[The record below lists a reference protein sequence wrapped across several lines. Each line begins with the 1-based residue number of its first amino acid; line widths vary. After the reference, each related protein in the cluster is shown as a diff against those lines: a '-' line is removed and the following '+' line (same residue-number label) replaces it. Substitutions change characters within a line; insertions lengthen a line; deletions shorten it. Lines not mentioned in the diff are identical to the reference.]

1 MKYRRLGNTGLTV
14 WVVGMGT
21 FQFGGSWGKQFAQPE
36 VDAMIDEGRR
46 AGINLIDTAECY
58 GDHLAEKMIGPAIKA
73 DRERW
78 IVASKFGH
86 RRINL
91 FDRRQLWSAE
101 DVQKQLE
108 NSLKALQTDYIDLY
122 QFHSGSNQVFD
133 NDRLWEMLNKQVEAG
148 KIRYL
153 GISISTNNEGYQ
165 NYQTENAGKVGA
177 QAIQVRYNRLV
188 KTAEKT
194 VLPLCQN
201 QGLGVLARVP
211 LESGLLSGK
220 YGPSTAF
227 GPEDVRA
234 KKYDPDTLKQ
244 MLEEVSAIQNNEVPE
259 GMAISTWSLGWCL
272 RHPTVSC
279 VIPGGKTPE
288 HVRQNASAADLEMV
302 SSDHPLSVS
311 LES

>member
-1 MKYRRLGNTGLTV
+1 MKYRRLGTTDINV
-14 WVVGMGT
+14 SVVGMGT
-21 FQFGGSWGKQFAQPE
+21 FQFGGTWGKQFAQSE
-36 VDAMIDEGRR
+36 VEAMIAEGRR

-78 IVASKFGH
+78 VVASKFGH

-91 FDRRQLWSAE
+91 FDRRHLWSVE

-108 NSLKALQTDYIDLY
+108 DSLKALQTDYIDLY
-122 QFHSGSNQVFD
+122 QFHSGSNEVFD

-153 GISISTNNEGYQ
+153 GISISTHNEEYQ

-177 QAIQVRYNRLV
+177 RAIQVRYNRLV

-220 YGPSTAF
+220 F
-227 GPEDVRA
+227 GPETTFGSNDVRS
-234 KKYDPDTLKQ
+234 KKYDAATLKQ
-244 MLEEVSAIQNNEVPE
+244 MLTAVSKIKEREIPK
-259 GMAISTWSLGWCL
+259 GIPISSWSLGWCL
-272 RHPTVSC
+272 LHPAVSC

-288 HVRQNASAADLEMV
+288 HIRLNASAADLDMV
-302 SSDHPLSVS
+302 SSGHPLSVGFK
-311 LES
+311 L

>member
-1 MKYRRLGNTGLTV
+1 MKYRRLGNTGMTV
-14 WVVGMGT
+14 SVVGMGT
-21 FQFGGSWGKQFAQPE
+21 FQFGGTWGKQFTQPE

-86 RRINL
+86 RRVNF

-108 NSLKALQTDYIDLY
+108 DSLKALQTDYIDLY

-188 KTAEKT
+188 KTAQKT

-201 QGLGVLARVP
+201 QHEEG
-211 LESGLLSGK
+211 S
-220 YGPSTAF
+220 
-227 GPEDVRA
+227 VR
-234 KKYDPDTLKQ
+234 
-244 MLEEVSAIQNNEVPE
+244 
-259 GMAISTWSLGWCL
+259 L
-272 RHPTVSC
+272 RHYSVGYRCVRSRRHSTVS
-279 VIPGGKTPE
+279 
-288 HVRQNASAADLEMV
+288 SW
-302 SSDHPLSVS
+302 
-311 LES
+311 